1 MKKLMILSLSLLGL
15 ASAAS
20 SVVLPQPTRFTT
32 GEFLVQLSLEPNA
45 GGDKVKGVGAI
56 HYAYSR
62 TAAAG
67 TYLMVLT
74 EPLSSPNRFGLRR
87 QSGER
92 TRKVLLE
99 KSGKLMFHLK
109 KGVKVQDA
117 VIKTKLVPDGGK
129 VCLTLTLEV
138 DSPTLERLTPT
149 TPFTVCQ

>member
-1 MKKLMILSLSLLGL
+1 MRKLLMMTLGLLGV

-20 SVVLPQPTRFTT
+20 STLYKPTLFTS
-32 GEFLVQLSLEPNA
+32 GEFSVQLSLEPNA
-45 GGDKVKGVGAI
+45 GGDKVKGVGSI

-74 EPLSSPNRFGLRR
+74 DV
-87 QSGER
+87 R

-129 VCLTLTLEV
+129 VCLSLTLEV

>member
-1 MKKLMILSLSLLGL
+1 MKKLLILSLSLFGL

-20 SVVLPQPTRFTT
+20 STTLFKPILFTS
-32 GEFLVQLSLEPNA
+32 GEFSVQLSLEPNA

-74 EPLSSPNRFGLRR
+74 DM
-87 QSGER
+87 R

-99 KSGKLMFHLK
+99 KSGKLRFHLK

-129 VCLTLTLEV
+129 VCLSLTLEV

>member
-1 MKKLMILSLSLLGL
+1 MKKLLILSLSLFGL
-15 ASAAS
+15 VSAAS
-20 SVVLPQPTRFTT
+20 SIVLPKPTRFTT
-32 GEFLVQLSLEPNA
+32 GEFNVQLSLEPNA
-45 GGDKVKGVGAI
+45 GGDKVKGVGSI
-56 HYAYSR
+56 HYVYSR

-74 EPLSSPNRFGLRR
+74 DV
-87 QSGER
+87 R

-99 KSGKLMFHLK
+99 KRGKLMFHLK

-129 VCLTLTLEV
+129 VCLSLTLEV
-138 DSPTLERLTPT
+138 DSPTLERLTPA